1 MQGNAML
8 NSVRFLKALIK
19 FSEESK
25 LKGFDHLCF
34 PESVSLVTCVPVWGK
49 HISLGICFRGNT

>member
-1 MQGNAML
+1 ML
-8 NSVRFLKALIK
+8 NSVCFLKALIK

-49 HISLGICFRGNT
+49 HISLGMCFRGNT